1 MCSLAKGTPGAAQVL
16 QYLDA
21 PVSTVTMKTVRGL
34 FNRGSSSSSSTTT
47 LVNANR
53 IDSLVGSPGP
63 CPTTVHGKSLVEQAA
78 ARSEKIKETRRHT
91 SKEPSLGRVQFGSLS
106 LFQALGGF
114 FLLLTIHRLRC
125 QVQHTRGI
133 VFCVLTRRGIFQ
145 RWFYLSLAVNA
156 KEQSLLIFF
165 SSVRVRQ
172 FD

>member
-34 FNRGSSSSSSTTT
+34 FNRGSSSSTT
-47 LVNANR
+47 LMNANR

-78 ARSEKIKETRRHT
+78 ARLEKIKETRRHT

-145 RWFYLSLAVNA
+145 RRFYLSLAVNA

-165 SSVRVRQ
+165 
-172 FD
+172 F

>member
-34 FNRGSSSSSSTTT
+34 FNRGSSSSTT
-47 LVNANR
+47 LMNANR

-63 CPTTVHGKSLVEQAA
+63 CPTTVRGKSLVEQAA

-145 RWFYLSLAVNA
+145 RRFYLSLAVNA

-165 SSVRVRQ
+165 
-172 FD
+172 F

>member
-34 FNRGSSSSSSTTT
+34 FNRGSSSSTT

-114 FLLLTIHRLRC
+114 FVLLTIHRLRC

-165 SSVRVRQ
+165 SFVRVRQ